1 MPRRKPAPGKRIEPV
16 AALPEAAKTIW
27 KGITDALPADFYGP
41 QDRHLL
47 AQYCYAV
54 WRGEREIARDRRK
67 AGSADPAVIRE
78 SVRVLGKLG
87 PQLRLAPS
95 SRIEP
100 KTAATGMRRAKTEQ
114 RPEAAESHD
123 WRAEL
128 GQVH

>member
-1 MPRRKPAPGKRIEPV
+1 MPRRKPTPAARIEPL
-16 AALPEAAKTIW
+16 ASLPAGAQSIW
-27 KGITDALPADFYGP
+27 REITQALPADFYGP

-47 AQYCYAV
+47 AQYCYAA

-67 AGSADPAVIRE
+67 AGSADPAVIGE

-114 RPEAAESHD
+114 RPEPAESDD

-128 GQVH
+128 GRVH